1 LQQQQSEHRRDADCQ
16 HSDDFVKSFHHTK
29 TLARCFCFSGQF
41 LKPFFDLPI
50 RLLIDHLIPIALVL
64 YDLLKG
70 TDVIFCFRRRSLEIH
85 SFPNRVTH
93 DLCLM
98 RL

>member
-1 LQQQQSEHRRDADCQ
+1 M
-16 HSDDFVKSFHHTK
+16 
-29 TLARCFCFSGQF
+29 
-41 LKPFFDLPI
+41 PI

-64 YDLLKG
+64 YNLLKG
-70 TDVIFCFRRRSLEIH
+70 TDVIFCFRRWNLEIH
-85 SFPNRVTH
+85 GFPNRLPH

>member
-1 LQQQQSEHRRDADCQ
+1 LQQQSKHRRDADCQ
-16 HSDDFVKSFHHTK
+16 HSDDFVKSFHHTE
-29 TLARCFCFSGQF
+29 TLARRFCFSGQF
-41 LKPFFDLPI
+41 PKPFFDLPI

-64 YDLLKG
+64 YNLLKR
-70 TDVIFCFRRRSLEIH
+70 TDVIFWFGRRGLKIH
-85 SFPNRVTH
+85 SFPNRVTN

>member
-1 LQQQQSEHRRDADCQ
+1 VF
-16 HSDDFVKSFHHTK
+16 FVSPWE
-29 TLARCFCFSGQF
+29 F
-41 LKPFFDLPI
+41 LKEFLDVPI

-64 YDLLKG
+64 YNLLKG
-70 TDVIFCFRRRSLEIH
+70 TDVIFCFRRWNLEIH
-85 SFPNRVTH
+85 GFPNRLPH